1 MKAIILCAGRGG
13 RLRPLTDDG
22 PKCLLKFGQQT
33 ILECCL
39 ENLKTSGIYD
49 AVLVTGYKKELVE
62 SLVRERSYDRISFVD
77 NKNYARTN
85 TAFSLNLAL
94 KAMDD
99 DFILINGD
107 LLFEKSILEDLV
119 RHPDLNCIAVDS
131 DIPLDEEEIKVIASD
146 GHVEKISKELDPGK
160 SLGEAIGLY
169 KIHRGL
175 IADLVR
181 IYDRLEA
188 RGEFHHFFEKGF
200 ERICELGG
208 KGRSFGIAFTR
219 RRPWAEIDTI
229 EDFEYAKREIF
240 PRIYG

>member
-1 MKAIILCAGRGG
+1 MFGR
-13 RLRPLTDDG
+13 R
-22 PKCLLKFGQQT
+22 T

-39 ENLKTSGIYD
+39 ENLKSSGIRD

-62 SLVRERSYDRISFVD
+62 SLVKERSYDRISFVY
-77 NKNYARTN
+77 NENYARTN

-107 LLFEKSILEDLV
+107 VLFDRSILEDLI
-119 RHPDLNCIAVDS
+119 RHPELNCIAVDS
-131 DIPLDEEEIKVIASD
+131 DIALDEEEIKVIASD
-146 GHVEKISKELDPGK
+146 GHVKKISKELDPRK

-169 KIHRGL
+169 KIHCGL
-175 IADLVR
+175 IADLIG
-181 IYDRLEA
+181 IYNSFEA

-208 KGRSFGIAFTR
+208 KARSFGIALTR
-219 RRPWAEIDTI
+219 RRPWVEIDTI

-240 PRIYG
+240 PKIYG